1 MYNYDYYT
9 TTTASFDPNA
19 LGIGLGIG
27 TTLFTLI
34 LFSIIGIIILGFV
47 LFEMYAMSLLFKK
60 AGKPAWAAFVPIYN
74 TIVKLEIIGYKW
86 YYIFALFASGVPWIG
101 PVITTLFNITSG
113 IKLAKA
119 YGRDVGFGVGV
130 ALAGAIFIP
139 IMAFDKKTNYVGQTV
154 NGDIDFNDLF

>member
-1 MYNYDYYT
+1 MYNYNVT
-9 TTTASFDPNA
+9 TTPSFDSNA
-19 LGIGLGIG
+19 LGVGLGVG
-27 TTLFTLI
+27 TTLFTMI
-34 LFSIIGIIILGFV
+34 LFIIIGLIILGFV

-74 TIVKLEIIGYKW
+74 NIVKLDIIGYKW
-86 YYIFALFASGVPWIG
+86 YYVFALFANGVPGIG
-101 PVITTLFNITSG
+101 PVITTLFNVTSG
-113 IKLAKA
+113 IKFAKA
-119 YGRDVGFGVGV
+119 YGKEVGFGVGV